1 MPKPEKRM
9 GRAKDNPPDAQHGN
23 REGRRRKQGGKE
35 FYKQPAGRGWG
46 GGASSARPLDGR
58 KLPLNILKLIEV
70 GGKPLSLKK
79 KRYAIGTNLEKHLE
93 RIINL

>member
-1 MPKPEKRM
+1 M
-9 GRAKDNPPDAQHGN
+9 GRAKDNHPDAQHGN
-23 REGRRRKQGGKE
+23 REGRRRKQGGKV

-58 KLPLNILKLIEV
+58 K
-70 GGKPLSLKK
+70 
-79 KRYAIGTNLEKHLE
+79 GTNPEKHLE